1 MLNAGIIKKT
11 EFQKNYMMAPDNQ
24 NRKAIVIM
32 ENTIKKNETRILSTN
47 K

>member
-24 NRKAIVIM
+24 NRKADRKSVV
-32 ENTIKKNETRILSTN
+32 
-47 K
+47 

>member
-11 EFQKNYMMAPDNQ
+11 EFQKNYMMAPDNKD
-24 NRKAIVIM
+24 RKAIVIM
-32 ENTIKKNETRILSTN
+32 EDTIKKNKTRMLSTY

>member
-32 ENTIKKNETRILSTN
+32 EHTIKKHETRILSTN